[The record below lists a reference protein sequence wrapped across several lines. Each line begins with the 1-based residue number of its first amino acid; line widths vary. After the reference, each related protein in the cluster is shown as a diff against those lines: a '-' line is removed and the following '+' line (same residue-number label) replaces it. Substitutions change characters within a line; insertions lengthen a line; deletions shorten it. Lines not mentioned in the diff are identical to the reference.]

1 MLVFLNFWVYPCLFL
16 MFFILEYL
24 LSLGFYNKYFFIGS
38 IVGFFLKALT
48 DRNYYLDKVSGVDM
62 KYLEVKNIF
71 FKKDTILVTEV
82 KGYRYVRGGF
92 MSKSM
97 IVLDINTREVK
108 VILSSKV
115 LFEDLEKV
123 LDLSQST

>member
-71 FKKDTILVTEV
+71 FKKYTILVTEV